1 MAIELNMDLKTEE
14 IGSAD
19 VAGVLTAVD
28 ASGNGRLAAKQALA
42 QDQQDHEETMQ
53 AADHRHKETEGA
65 AERRSKL
72 LRNAIAGGAALL
84 AVGSILW
91 GGTSIFKTAINANKD
106 IAVAQASAA
115 AVKAGETQ
123 IDVKTDGF
131 SILCGDGDAEGKT
144 GGRATETVVPDL
156 DPATI
161 GGLKALGVD
170 LKVTDGRSTLTIPAE
185 QCTPA
190 AMAAIAEIVAGA
202 NSPKA

>member
-42 QDQQDHEETMQ
+42 QDQQAHEETMQ
-53 AADHRHKETEGA
+53 AAEHRHKETEGA

-72 LRNAIAGGAALL
+72 RRNAIVGGAALL

-131 SILCGDGDAEGKT
+131 SILCGDATGTA

>member
-115 AVKAGETQ
+115 AIEADRTQ
-123 IDVKTDGF
+123 INVETGGF
-131 SILCGDGDAEGKT
+131 SVFCGDATGTT
-144 GGRATETVVPDL
+144 GGRATETVVPEL

-161 GGLKALGVD
+161 TGLKALGVD

>member
-1 MAIELNMDLKTEE
+1 MAIKLNMDLTTEE

-42 QDQQDHEETMQ
+42 QDQQAHEETMQ
-53 AADHRHKETEGA
+53 AAEHRHKETEGA

-72 LRNAIAGGAALL
+72 RRNAIVGGAALL

-131 SILCGDGDAEGKT
+131 SILCGDATGTT

>member
-1 MAIELNMDLKTEE
+1 MAIKLNMDLTTEE

-106 IAVAQASAA
+106 IAVTQASAA
-115 AVKAGETQ
+115 AVKAGRTEINVETG
-123 IDVKTDGF
+123 GF
-131 SILCGDGDAEGKT
+131 SVFCGDATGTT
-144 GGRATETVVPDL
+144 GGRATETVVPEL

-161 GGLKALGVD
+161 TGLKALGVD

>member
-1 MAIELNMDLKTEE
+1 MAIKLNMDLTTEE

-42 QDQQDHEETMQ
+42 QDQQAHEETMQ
-53 AADHRHKETEGA
+53 AAEHRHKETEGA

-91 GGTSIFKTAINANKD
+91 GGTSISKTAINANKD

-115 AVKAGETQ
+115 AIEADRTQ
-123 IDVKTDGF
+123 INVETGGF
-131 SILCGDGDAEGKT
+131 SVFCGDATGTT
-144 GGRATETVVPDL
+144 GGRATETVVPEL

-161 GGLKALGVD
+161 TGLKALGVD